1 MFERER
7 ERERENGYGEE
18 TEKEREEMRFITPY
32 LSQKNENP
40 EAAFFQGKE
49 PGRKF
54 SAK

>member
-1 MFERER
+1 MFKRKKKR
-7 ERERENGYGEE
+7 RYGEE
-18 TEKEREEMRFITPY
+18 IEKRREEMRVITPY